1 MGNQPDRRLN
11 GDRTDPLKIERS
23 RGRFVAETGE
33 ERQEYLMVCGLLTLR
48 DKLSCAGT
56 G

>member
-23 RGRFVAETGE
+23 RGRVVAETGE
-33 ERQEYLMVCGLLTLR
+33 EREEYVIVCGLLTLR
-48 DKLSCAGT
+48 DKLSHLGT
-56 G
+56 C